1 MADKEMTVRE
11 LPVELNDEEVMAKA
25 KELAKLQQDKQA
37 QEEQAKSA
45 AATFK
50 DRIASAVARISILS
64 RDISNG
70 YEYREVDCQWRY
82 DWKAG
87 RKSLIRLDTTA
98 IVRTE
103 EITASERQGHLE
115 DDLDQ
120 PGDGDTYKM
129 DPK

>member
-1 MADKEMTVRE
+1 MSDKEMTVRE
-11 LPVELNDEEVMAKA
+11 LPVELTDEEIMAKA

-70 YEYREVDCQWRY
+70 YEYREIDCQWRY
-82 DWKAG
+82 DWKG
-87 RKSLIRLDTTA
+87 GKKELVRLDTMA
-98 IVRTE
+98 AVRSE
-103 EITASERQGHLE
+103 EISASERQGHLG
-115 DDLDQ
+115 DDLT
-120 PGDGDTYKM
+120 GAA
-129 DPK
+129 

>member
-1 MADKEMTVRE
+1 MSDKEMTVRE
-11 LPVELNDEEVMAKA
+11 LPVELNDEEIMGKA
-25 KELAKLQQDKQA
+25 KELAKIQQDKQA

-50 DRIASAVARISILS
+50 DRIAFAVARISILS

-82 DWKAG
+82 DWAGG
-87 RKSLIRLDTTA
+87 RKTLVRQDNMTV
-98 IVRTE
+98 VRTE
-103 EITASERQGHLE
+103 DISASERQAHLG
-115 DDLDQ
+115 DDLDN
-120 PGDGDTYKM
+120 PIDATYKL

>member
-1 MADKEMTVRE
+1 MDKEMTVRE
-11 LPVELNDEEVMAKA
+11 LPVELTDEEIMGKA

-70 YEYREVDCQWRY
+70 YEYRDVDCQWRY

-87 RKSLIRLDTTA
+87 KKELTRLDTMST
-98 IVRTE
+98 VRTE
-103 EITASERQGHLE
+103 EITAAERQGHL
-115 DDLDQ
+115 
-120 PGDGDTYKM
+120 GDEISA
-129 DPK
+129 

>member
-1 MADKEMTVRE
+1 MMSDKEMTTRE
-11 LPVELNDEEVMAKA
+11 LPVELNDEEIMGKA

-70 YEYREVDCQWRY
+70 YEYRDVDCQWRY
-82 DWKAG
+82 DWSSGK
-87 RKSLIRLDTTA
+87 KSLIRLDKNDT
-98 IVRTE
+98 VRTE
-103 EITASERQGHLE
+103 DITASERQAHLG
-115 DDLDQ
+115 DDLNS
-120 PGDGDTYKM
+120 GDTTYRLEK
-129 DPK
+129 